1 METNFDI
8 IVIGA
13 GHAGCEA
20 AYASAK
26 MGSKVLLITMDMNK
40 IAQMSCNPA
49 IGGIAKGQIVRE
61 IDALGGGTGIITDA
75 STIQFRMLNRSK
87 GPAMWSPRAQCDRVF
102 FSYNW
107 RFLLEHTQNLNIWQD
122 TVNDLVIDKGCVVGV
137 KTELGA
143 EFCCK
148 YAILTAGTFLNGKLF
163 IGSQMISGGRV
174 GEPSS
179 MGLTEKLSSI
189 GILTDRMKT
198 GTPPRIDAKSIDLS
212 SLQVQEG
219 DSLPERF
226 SYLNS
231 LSPIQSGVKQR
242 CCYMVHTNERVH
254 EILQS
259 GFKYSPLF
267 SGKIHGKGPRYCP
280 SIEDKIKTFQ
290 GKTSHQL
297 FLEPEGW
304 NTNEFYLQGFSSSL
318 PMAIQIEAIRNIP
331 GLEKAQLFR
340 PAYAVEYDYFQPT
353 QLKRTLE
360 SKLISN
366 LFFAGQVNG
375 TTGYEEA
382 AAQGLI
388 AGINATLLLRGEEP
402 LILQRDQSMIG
413 VLIDDLVT
421 KGVDEPYRMFTSRA
435 EYRILLRQDN
445 ADARLTAIGYK
456 IGLASAERFSLFQ
469 NKYSSVNSLVD
480 FLNGNSASP
489 DQVNK
494 YLSSIGDTVLTQ
506 KKRLSEIL
514 TRPNVKLFA
523 LLSNVPQGTIFLNN
537 LKQSDLPA
545 NSSTSVLPY
554 IPNYIHSDTINF
566 DESFILDS
574 KNLLFSQILESAEI
588 SIKYEGYI
596 KREER
601 IASKLLKL
609 ENVSIPLD
617 FDFLKLTSLSIEAR
631 QKLNRLR
638 PTTIAQAARIPGV
651 SPADISIILIY
662 FGR

>member
-179 MGLTEKLSSI
+179 MGLTEKLFSI

-318 PMAIQIEAIRNIP
+318 PMTIQIEAIRNIP

-480 FLNGNSASP
+480 FLNDNSASP

-537 LKQSDLPA
+537 LKQSDLPV

>member
-1 METNFDI
+1 
-8 IVIGA
+8 
-13 GHAGCEA
+13 
-20 AYASAK
+20 
-26 MGSKVLLITMDMNK
+26 
-40 IAQMSCNPA
+40 
-49 IGGIAKGQIVRE
+49 
-61 IDALGGGTGIITDA
+61 
-75 STIQFRMLNRSK
+75 
-87 GPAMWSPRAQCDRVF
+87 
-102 FSYNW
+102 
-107 RFLLEHTQNLNIWQD
+107 
-122 TVNDLVIDKGCVVGV
+122 
-137 KTELGA
+137 
-143 EFCCK
+143 
-148 YAILTAGTFLNGKLF
+148 
-163 IGSQMISGGRV
+163 
-174 GEPSS
+174 
-179 MGLTEKLSSI
+179 
-189 GILTDRMKT
+189 
-198 GTPPRIDAKSIDLS
+198 
-212 SLQVQEG
+212 
-219 DSLPERF
+219 
-226 SYLNS
+226 
-231 LSPIQSGVKQR
+231 
-242 CCYMVHTNERVH
+242 
-254 EILQS
+254 
-259 GFKYSPLF
+259 
-267 SGKIHGKGPRYCP
+267 
-280 SIEDKIKTFQ
+280 
-290 GKTSHQL
+290 
-297 FLEPEGW
+297 
-304 NTNEFYLQGFSSSL
+304 
-318 PMAIQIEAIRNIP
+318 MAIQIEAIRNIP

-480 FLNGNSASP
+480 FLNDNSASP